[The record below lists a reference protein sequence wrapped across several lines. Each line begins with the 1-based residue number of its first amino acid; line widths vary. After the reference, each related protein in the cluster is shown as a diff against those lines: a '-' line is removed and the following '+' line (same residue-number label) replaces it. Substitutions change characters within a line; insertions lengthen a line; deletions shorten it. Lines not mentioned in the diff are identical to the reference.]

1 MQHNKSA
8 PHLSLMPQMID
19 SQDWLELILE
29 TGVAADQ
36 RGIEFLLSLRSV
48 DKLWCEVVD
57 RILGNHT
64 WMMPSVGNG
73 FSFVQNQLPLALY
86 TARNALATRNP
97 MVSWAMVSDS
107 GIRTFRDNVNMIVAG
122 MNAYRSDL
130 PTQARCM
137 AGLIT
142 LFKDRIV
149 VQSLNSFMF
158 LEKEH
163 GLQLVRALLWAM
175 RVHQNELD
183 VVMLAATLLRIIC
196 RATRFGN
203 IKHAIGVDCDGIT
216 VLMATMRANM
226 QNPHLLMFF
235 YAMLR
240 ELALDSE
247 HSRAMLRKSGGVELI
262 RNTLQTIGTYSRGQ
276 IHHEIQ
282 AFRPLTGADLL
293 SPVLSYCQ

>member
-1 MQHNKSA
+1 
-8 PHLSLMPQMID
+8 
-19 SQDWLELILE
+19 
-29 TGVAADQ
+29 
-36 RGIEFLLSLRSV
+36 
-48 DKLWCEVVD
+48 
-57 RILGNHT
+57 
-64 WMMPSVGNG
+64 
-73 FSFVQNQLPLALY
+73 
-86 TARNALATRNP
+86 
-97 MVSWAMVSDS
+97 
-107 GIRTFRDNVNMIVAG
+107 
-122 MNAYRSDL
+122 
-130 PTQARCM
+130 
-137 AGLIT
+137 
-142 LFKDRIV
+142 
-149 VQSLNSFMF
+149 
-158 LEKEH
+158 
-163 GLQLVRALLWAM
+163 
-175 RVHQNELD
+175 LD